1 MLLIS
6 PQSKS
11 SDENPPRG
19 LSKWSTSSNF
29 LEVTSD
35 LFFAVEREVHGQQ
48 GSITVKAILR
58 DK

>member
-11 SDENPPRG
+11 SEKNPVRG
-19 LSKWSTSSNF
+19 KVNTVSPTDF
-29 LEVTSD
+29 LEITSD
-35 LFFAVEREVHGQQ
+35 LFFAVEREVHGQE
-48 GSITVKAILR
+48 GSVTVEAMLR